1 MKTAAHLL
9 TLGIALAPLSAN
21 AADCAFDLSK
31 LERKIEKNIAIL
43 CHDYKPLV
51 IPDCAKTQIDSLERG
66 KTRMI
71 YYDVKGLKT
80 YIEGYGP
87 EGLQTINMR
96 RGDDFWAIFS
106 IDGELGKVNKV
117 RVRGTKEFDLR
128 SSCGKKK
135 KS

>member
-9 TLGIALAPLSAN
+9 TLGIALVPLSAN
-21 AADCAFDLSK
+21 AADCAFELSK

-43 CHDYKPLV
+43 CRDYRPLV